1 MKISAKI
8 LPLVLSGG
16 FIMASNADV
25 PHSFVNGSEANAT
38 QVNEN
43 FSYLE
48 ERINSLDSSQSGDR
62 QEISADCSADT
73 RALAKYLYWDG
84 EDFGKYEYTTFLL
97 SGTCDGPIYI
107 YGDGVR
113 LQSADE
119 GSKATLQLPDN
130 LEDPER
136 YLVRIEGADDVR
148 LRNLVIDASSY
159 SDSNYEGDNI
169 ATVSVRRSF
178 VEIEDAKIDGGI
190 TAVDVIKDSRVVFE
204 GENSIENFHQM
215 GLNIWSDASV
225 ESNGFISIIGKNS
238 VNMSSNWFAAVSV
251 SSSSLLSLNAGS
263 DIEIPNTSDSS
274 FNIIYLSRNSSLEF
288 NNYSGDAIHTVQGD
302 VSISDVGVLQMGS
315 GTTINGTVYNSS
327 ASVIDMSNGSF
338 INGGIFVQVDSVL
351 DVWGG
356 SKINGFVNVSGGSS
370 INLNDAAIAGSL
382 YLGNSSNASVDSSEI
397 NGTVEINYNSSMYT
411 QGNAHTTN
419 VNGDLNL
426 YVDST
431 TALHNSSVS
440 GNILIHT
447 NSSLALESSHVGF
460 INANG
465 SSLRANNGSTFGGG
479 NFHALTDLSIYNS
492 QTTDYILSSG
502 NTAVVYIYTDDGA
515 GNFIVRTDYNAL
527 NGNTLY
533 MCDNPNSLEGYS
545 SSTGGLQSAYGGYI
559 INSCIVVEDNGTE

>member
-1 MKISAKI
+1 MKILAKL

-16 FIMASNADV
+16 IITVGNADV
-25 PHSFVNGSEANAT
+25 PHTFTDGGSAVASE
-38 QVNEN
+38 VNEN

-97 SGTCDGPIYI
+97 TGICDGPIYI

-159 SDSNYEGDNI
+159 SHSDYEGDNI

-178 VEIEDAKIDGGI
+178 VEIEDTKIDGGI
-190 TAVDVIKDSRVVFE
+190 TAVDVTADSRVIFE
-204 GENSIENFHQM
+204 GENSLENFHQM

-238 VNMSSNWFAAVSV
+238 VNMSGNWFAAVSV

-274 FNIIYLSRNSSLEF
+274 FNIIYLNKNSSLEF

-302 VSISDVGVLQMGS
+302 VSISDVGVLQMGG
-315 GTTINGTVYNSS
+315 GTTVNGMVYN
-327 ASVIDMSNGSF
+327 ASGSVMDMSNSALV
-338 INGGIFVQVDSVL
+338 NGGVFVQLNSVL
-351 DVWGG
+351 DVSTG
-356 SKINGFVNVSGGSS
+356 SKVNGFVNVSDGSS
-370 INLNDAAIAGSL
+370 LNLNDASITGDL
-382 YLGNSSNASVDSSEI
+382 GLGNSSNAVLSNANVNGSV
-397 NGTVEINYNSSMYT
+397 GLNYNSSMYT
-411 QGNAHTTN
+411 HGDANVTN
-419 VNGDLNL
+419 INGDLNL

-431 TALHNSSVS
+431 VALHNSVVS
-440 GNILIHT
+440 GNILLYKHS
-447 NSSLALESSHVGF
+447 NLALENSHVEF
-460 INANG
+460 ITAN
-465 SSLRANNGSTFGGG
+465 SSTFMANNGSTFGGG

-492 QTTDYILSSG
+492 QTAGYILSSG
-502 NTAVVYIYTDDGA
+502 NTAVVYIDTDEGD
-515 GNFIVRTDYNAL
+515 RTDYNAL
-527 NGNTLY
+527 DGNTLY
-533 MCDNPNSLEGYS
+533 MCDNPNYLEGFNS
-545 SSTGGLQSAYGGYI
+545 GDNSTQYAYGGYI
-559 INSCIVVEDNGTE
+559 TNSCIVVEDNGTE